1 MVMGRKRFLPK
12 FQTKILLKISMKYLP
27 KLQTTLQWGLLL
39 LGRLGLLSKLLDQH
53 LVVQANRDMLGLE
66 NTIGGMGAYKVI
78 EFLRM
83 NPPELYFSK
92 VEEYQNTLV
101 EEVYNVLAI
110 MGMFSIRKDE
120 ISTYQLKGVSQISYE
135 QRKDRCQIGA
145 GLIKW

>member
-1 MVMGRKRFLPK
+1 M
-12 FQTKILLKISMKYLP
+12 
-27 KLQTTLQWGLLL
+27 
-39 LGRLGLLSKLLDQH
+39 
-53 LVVQANRDMLGLE
+53 VVQANRDMLGLE

-83 NPPELYFSK
+83 NPLELYFSK

-135 QRKDRCQIGA
+135 QRKDCCQIGA